1 MKYLTPYSG
10 KEDPEGWLES
20 YESAAKVE
28 KWTASQML
36 DCIGLKLKKKAK
48 DWFSNLTGETKPKTW
63 EQFLTLFLEEF
74 STEDHQN
81 TNAKLYLSR
90 QKKGEKLKA
99 YFTRYYKYL
108 KKHETAVKR
117 EVAIRYAKA
126 QADKLKPL
134 IPDLAVLQK
143 EKDGFIKEESNKLR
157 SNEESRVDA
166 FIKGLRS
173 KQDRSHFLITKPSIM
188 EEVRRTAIHIIRKSQ
203 WIYITN
209 DERHKSDSSNSS
221 DSDSDFSNHDSDSSM
236 EEDFIR
242 TRPVGHSKKKH
253 TSISQKDKGI
263 STGHSVITANNSKQK
278 HSEIDSLIKQF
289 RQMKILFAKAVTK
302 VDRLEQS

>member
-1 MKYLTPYSG
+1 MAFMKYLTPYSG

-143 EKDGFIKEESNKLR
+143 EKDGFIKEESNKLL

-166 FIKGLRS
+166 FVKGLRS
-173 KQDRSHFLITKPSIM
+173 KQYRSHFLITKPSTI
-188 EEVRRTAIHIIRKSQ
+188 EVRRTVIHISRKGQ
-203 WIYITN
+203 WIHTTN
-209 DERHKSDSSNSS
+209 DKRHKSDSSNSS
-221 DSDSDFSNHDSDSSM
+221 DSESDSSNSDSDSSM
-236 EEDFIR
+236 EEDFIKMR
-242 TRPVGHSKKKH
+242 SVSHSKKKH
-253 TSISQKDKGI
+253 TSISQKHKGI
-263 STGHSVITANNSKQK
+263 STGHSVTTASNSKQES
-278 HSEIDSLIKQF
+278 SEIDSLI
-289 RQMKILFAKAVTK
+289 I
-302 VDRLEQS
+302 